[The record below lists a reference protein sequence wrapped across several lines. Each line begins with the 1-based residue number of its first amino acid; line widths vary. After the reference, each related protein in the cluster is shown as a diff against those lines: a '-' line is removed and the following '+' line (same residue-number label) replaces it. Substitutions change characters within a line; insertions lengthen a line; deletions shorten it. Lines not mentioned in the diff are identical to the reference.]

1 MSNYSLITIII
12 FFIDIMIM
20 HNIFYRLLL
29 KKILKP
35 KKKVILTGV
44 LSIITGYISTMLI
57 AISPILI
64 FETSNKNEGLI
75 NLPLTIL
82 GVYVVS
88 NLTYLYLIAI
98 LIYLIFLFITFRPN
112 KPNL

>member
-1 MSNYSLITIII
+1 
-12 FFIDIMIM
+12 MIM

-44 LSIITGYISTMLI
+44 LSTMLI

-82 GVYVVS
+82 GVYAVS